1 MIQGRCIVRTVSG
14 YGDYGSFLLEQLH
27 KTLLICRAGTRH
39 DFEVHHTVQR
49 LFVTQ
54 FGKGN
59 TGDTIPVGIR
69 FRLPQSDLTGNFRRS
84 SRCVTGNDLDT
95 DTSRLAF
102 GHGGG
107 YIRTNRV

>member
-1 MIQGRCIVRTVSG
+1 MIQGGCIVRTVSG
-14 YGDYGSFLLEQLH
+14 YGDYGSFLLKQLH
-27 KTLLICRAGTRH
+27 KTLFVRRAGARH

-49 LFVTQ
+49 LFITQ

-59 TGDTIPVGIR
+59 TGDTIPVGIC

-84 SRCVTGNDLDT
+84 SRCVTGNDRDT